1 MAFNDDP
8 KRLATV
14 QKVNMSDTT
23 SESTLINDLIHNFPL
38 SGVVE
43 WICVRP
49 SRRAEVTV
57 VDSVEVCAEK
67 GLIGDHFRG
76 KPGGKRMVTLIQ
88 QEHIVAVASML
99 RKDSIDPALL
109 RRNIVVSGINLLA
122 LKSKRFQIG
131 SAIFEGTG
139 PCPPCSRMEEN
150 LGSGGYNAMR
160 GHGGLNA
167 TVIQPGKMVVG
178 DELIVLE
185 PTKGA

>member
-1 MAFNDDP
+1 
-8 KRLATV
+8 
-14 QKVNMSDTT
+14 MSDAT

-38 SGVVE
+38 LGKVE
-43 WICVRP
+43 WICVR
-49 SRRAEVTV
+49 SNRRADVSV
-57 VDSVEVCAEK
+57 VDSVEVCVEK
-67 GLIGDHFRG
+67 GLVGDHFRG

-88 QEHIVAVASML
+88 QEHIAAVASML

-122 LKSKRFQIG
+122 LKSQRFQIG

-150 LGSGGYNAMR
+150 LGRGGYNAMR

-167 TVIQPGKMVVG
+167 TVIQSGNIAVG
-178 DELIVLE
+178 DELKVLE
-185 PTKGA
+185 PTKGS

>member
-1 MAFNDDP
+1 MGE
-8 KRLATV
+8 AT
-14 QKVNMSDTT
+14 T
-23 SESTLINDLIHNFPL
+23 ESTLINNLIHNFPMK
-38 SGVVE
+38 GKVE

-49 SRRAEVTV
+49 SRRTDVSPLE
-57 VDSVEVCAEK
+57 SVEACIDK

-88 QEHIVAVASML
+88 QEHIAAVSMML

-122 LKSKRFQIG
+122 LKSQRFKIG
-131 SAIFEGTG
+131 TAIFEGTG

-150 LGSGGYNAMR
+150 LGRGGYNAMR

-167 TVIQPGKMVVG
+167 SVIQSGIIKTG
-178 DELIVLE
+178 DALEVLQSDQ
-185 PTKGA
+185 A